1 MRLIPKITIYVKLD
15 KPGPSRYLDLIMART
30 VKLLVIA
37 LLSLATFAPPASAD
51 DVIRIGIIS
60 TTFGYAPV
68 FVAKEKGFF
77 KREGLDP
84 EIVVISRNEQ
94 IVQALISD
102 SLQFGNVPPNLLF
115 VLRQQGNSDIKL
127 IAGSFNGTTYSLIAL
142 PKYRKMEDLKG
153 GTRLGMSG
161 ITSAAAL
168 MMKEMLKQKGV
179 VYPRDYSLLS
189 IGGSTVQY
197 TALQSGQ
204 IDGALLA
211 QPLSIMAVEQG
222 LNDLGDAYKLMPD
235 YQLSAIGVREGW
247 AQKNH
252 SVVVRYL
259 KALVS
264 TYRWLHDNREEAIKI
279 LPRITKLDPK
289 YITASWETYTQNQI
303 WPRDGQVNLK
313 GVQTVL
319 NLIAEEGMLKK
330 PLPKPEDIVD
340 SSFLDEARK
349 ALPR

>member
-1 MRLIPKITIYVKLD
+1 MLKRAK
-15 KPGPSRYLDLIMART
+15 RYL
-30 VKLLVIA
+30 
-37 LLSLATFAPPASAD
+37 LAIFLCAVFHRPVHAD

-68 FVAKEKGFF
+68 FVGKEKGFF
-77 KREGLDP
+77 KREGLYP
-84 EIVVISRNEQ
+84 EIIVISRNEQ

-142 PKYRKMEDLKG
+142 PKYKKMEDLKG
-153 GTRLGMSG
+153 GSRLAMSG

-168 MMKEMLKQKGV
+168 MMKQMLKERGV
-179 VYPRDYSLLS
+179 LYPRDYSLLS
-189 IGGSTVQY
+189 IGGSTTQF

-204 IDGALLA
+204 VDGALLA

-222 LNDLGDAYKLMPD
+222 FSKLGDAYKLMPD

-247 AQKNH
+247 AQKNR

-264 TYRWLHDNREEAIKI
+264 TYRCRHDNREEAIKI
-279 LPRITKLDPK
+279 LPGITKLEPK
-289 YITASWETYTQNQI
+289 YIAKSWETYTQTQI
-303 WPRDGQVNLK
+303 WPRNGEVNLK

-319 NLIAEEGMLKK
+319 NMIAEEGMIKK

-340 SSFLDEARK
+340 SSYLEEARK
-349 ALPR
+349 ALPQ